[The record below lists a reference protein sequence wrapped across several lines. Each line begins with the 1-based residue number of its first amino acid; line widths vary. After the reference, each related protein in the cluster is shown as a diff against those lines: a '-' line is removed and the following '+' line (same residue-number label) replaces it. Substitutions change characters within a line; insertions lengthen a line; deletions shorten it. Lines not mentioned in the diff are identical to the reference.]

1 MMKKGAEI
9 YIYRNLTRGGF
20 SLRYKGRVI
29 DHSDGMFVVR
39 PKFTVSLA
47 GNSRVRREKKKY
59 VHAYI
64 SGENGDVTWPYQCGV
79 PTKDWVK
86 VVYNPYTMTTF
97 QVEATG
103 KRVWTAAAAVLLP
116 RGVYV
121 LWPNYD

>member
-1 MMKKGAEI
+1 MKKGAEI

-29 DHSDGMFVVR
+29 DHSDAIWVTRPMFA
-39 PKFTVSLA
+39 VSQA
-47 GNSRVRREKKKY
+47 GNARVRRERKKY

-64 SGENGDVTWPYQCGV
+64 KGENSFVQWPYRCGI
-79 PTKDWVK
+79 PSGDWVK
-86 VVYNPYTMTTF
+86 VVYNPYTMNEF
-97 QVEATG
+97 RVEATG
-103 KRVWTAAAAVLLP
+103 KRVWMAAAAVLLP